1 MNITMYEC
9 GFGDCFKLEDNNK
22 NTLYVDFGIHD
33 HSMGKSKGSIPK
45 FV

>member
-22 NTLYVDFGIHD
+22 IIDLANKIVNEGMPVIRII
-33 HSMGKSKGSIPK
+33 K
-45 FV
+45 

>member
-22 NTLYVDFGIHD
+22 N
-33 HSMGKSKGSIPK
+33 SASWNKSISSQYI
-45 FV
+45 